1 MIRKTTITL
10 LIIYWIIIGIASIG
24 IARADELTAKQET
37 KMKWFQ
43 VLTVVDA
50 LQTIKIA
57 STPGLVELNPI
68 MGANPSVGTVVAFF
82 TARNIIHHQVV
93 KRVPQKYKDW
103 FIDIPLVGQGI
114 AVVWNLGNGL
124 GVGF

>member
-1 MIRKTTITL
+1 
-10 LIIYWIIIGIASIG
+10 
-24 IARADELTAKQET
+24 
-37 KMKWFQ
+37 
-43 VLTVVDA
+43 
-50 LQTIKIA
+50 
-57 STPGLVELNPI
+57 VELNPI

-93 KRVPQKYKDW
+93 ERVPQKYKDW

-124 GVGF
+124 GIGF

>member
-1 MIRKTTITL
+1 MRKL
-10 LIIYWIIIGIASIG
+10 LIFLILYWIVLIGASFNVVK
-24 IARADELTAKQET
+24 AEPLTDKQDT

-57 STPGLVELNPI
+57 STPGLVEGSAIL
-68 MGANPSVGTVVAFF
+68 GANPGVGTVIAFF
-82 TARNIIHHQVV
+82 TARNVIHHQVV

-103 FIDIPLVGQGI
+103 FIDIPLVGQSI

-124 GVGF
+124 GIGF